1 MTNSAY
7 KTNAFGG
14 TTEQGLVAKER
25 IGTSMLRTWLVPW
38 QVSLPLDS
46 LGVPI
51 AAEVLAR
58 IPAEHSRLQARFE
71 AGFRDPE
78 AGEV

>member
-1 MTNSAY
+1 
-7 KTNAFGG
+7 
-14 TTEQGLVAKER
+14 
-25 IGTSMLRTWLVPW
+25 MLRTWLVPW